1 MQLPKSGCG
10 WWGKADTN
18 SKWAKNINWG
28 PYAIKNWPIGSQK
41 GILQINMPIGRS
53 NGWFCVN
60 LRECATAD
68 TKSKCIKGIDSGL
81 MQKSKFGPMAP
92 KRARCT
98 FTRRKESQKV
108 DLMWIHVS
116 MYLSWKISSISR
128 NSVTLTVMKEFSKAY
143 KGAGRANAF
152 LEK

>member
-1 MQLPKSGCG
+1 MPKSGCS
-10 WWGKADTN
+10 WWGTADTN
-18 SKWAKNINWG
+18 SKWAKTINWG
-28 PYAIKNWPIGSQK
+28 SYANKNWPIGSQK

-60 LRECATAD
+60 LCECATAD

-81 MQKSKFGPMAP
+81 MQKSKFGPVTP

-98 FTRRKESQKV
+98 FTRRMESQKV

-116 MYLSWKISSISR
+116 MYICISLEKSTVFQEIVWNWQSWKNFLKLIR
-128 NSVTLTVMKEFSKAY
+128 
-143 KGAGRANAF
+143 GRVGPSF
-152 LEK
+152 I